1 MAVETRWFIIH
12 TYAGYENKVAE
23 NIRKIIVNRKMQDRI
38 FDVCIPR
45 EKVSELKTVSIKT
58 LTTMLKNKTID
69 QDKFDELKGEIVESS
84 PKVAFVFELS
94 KAEEALDNGAMT
106 PEEFEAEKGRL
117 IAEYPEIAESVG
129 ISLDS
134 NKRLEKKIVTEALN
148 TKKELCIEVERT
160 IFPTYVMVKLAVEYS
175 TKEGE
180 ENVLKV
186 PDEVWHAI
194 RYTSGVTGFV
204 GPDGKPT
211 PLSADEIARFGIEE
225 SVAVKTD
232 SSIINLGYK
241 VGDFVVITVGRL
253 EGYSGVVENIDE
265 ANGVV
270 RVIISQ
276 LGREIP
282 AELPLTQVK
291 LAVE

>member
-12 TYAGYENKVAE
+12 TYSGYENKVAD

-45 EKVSELKTVSIKT
+45 EKVSELKVVSIKT
-58 LTTMLKNKTID
+58 LETMRKNGTID
-69 QDKFDELKGEIVESS
+69 QEMFDELAGEIIESS
-84 PKVAFVFELS
+84 PKVAFVIALS
-94 KAEEALDNGAMT
+94 QAEEALGTGKMT
-106 PEEFEAEKGRL
+106 AAAFEAEKGRL
-117 IAEYPEIAESVG
+117 IAEYPEVAEALG
-129 ISLDS
+129 ISLSSD
-134 NKRLEKKIVTEALN
+134 KTLEKKHVTEAKN
-148 TKKELCIEVERT
+148 TKKELCVEVERL
-160 IFPTYVMVKLAVEYS
+160 IFPSYVMVKLAVEYS
-175 TKEGE
+175 NKEGE

-211 PLSADEIARFGIEE
+211 PLTPDEIKRFGIEE
-225 SVAVKTD
+225 NVAVKTD
-232 SSIINLGYK
+232 SSIVNLGYK
-241 VGDFVVITVGRL
+241 VGDFVVITSGRL
-253 EGYSGVVENIDE
+253 EGYSGVVENINE
-265 ANGVV
+265 EEGTV

-291 LAVE
+291 LAIE

>member
-12 TYAGYENKVAE
+12 TYSGYENKVTE

-45 EKVSELKTVSIKT
+45 EKVSELKTVSVKT

-69 QDKFDELKGEIVESS
+69 QDKFDELSGEIIESS
-84 PKVAFVFELS
+84 PKVAFVLALS
-94 KAEEALDNGAMT
+94 KAEEARDTGAMT
-106 PEEFEAEKGRL
+106 PAAFEAEKGRL
-117 IAEYPEIAESVG
+117 IGEYPEIAASMG

-134 NKRLEKKIVTEALN
+134 DKGLEKKFVTEAMN
-148 TKKELCIEVERT
+148 TKKELCIEVERL
-160 IFPTYVMVKLAVEYS
+160 IFPSYVMVKLAVEYS
-175 TKEGE
+175 TKKE
-180 ENVLKV
+180 EANVLKV

-211 PLSADEIARFGIEE
+211 PLTPDEIKRFGIEDD
-225 SVAVKTD
+225 VAVKTD
-232 SSIINLGYK
+232 STIVNLGYK
-241 VGDFVVITVGRL
+241 VGDFVVITTGRL
-253 EGYSGVVENIDE
+253 EGYSGVVEKIDE
-265 ANGVV
+265 AAGVV

-291 LAVE
+291 LAID